1 MREGKRY
8 VAGAM
13 RLARTE
19 DYGGAFGKR
28 NWLEEWTFFGPEQ
41 DFQLPR
47 QDVTSQ
53 SGADA
58 FPEAPLAAAASDAGG
73 SLGGGGP

>member
-19 DYGGAFGKR
+19 DYAGAFGKR

-53 SGADA
+53 
-58 FPEAPLAAAASDAGG
+58 
-73 SLGGGGP
+73 